1 MPNPRQPS
9 DRNRAAQDAGERNSA
24 AASLAGDL
32 KSALS
37 ALVEERPQSKFGQ
50 LRRIWPDIKAVLR
63 DGHQLKYV
71 WEHLV
76 QYGVELSYSKFRTY
90 VARLRSLETSGA
102 DLPTVGAD
110 GKTAGPAAPIK
121 DAAKRDAVSN
131 LRDRLNKRSGFEY
144 DERPPDEKKLI

>member
-1 MPNPRQPS
+1 MPNPRQPNG
-9 DRNRAAQDAGERNSA
+9 RNRAAQNAGERNSV
-24 AASLAGDL
+24 AASSAGDL

-50 LRRIWPDIKAVLR
+50 LRRIWPEIKAVLR
-63 DGHQLKYV
+63 DGHQVKYV

-76 QYGVELSYSKFRTY
+76 QNGVELSYSKFRTY

-102 DLPTVGAD
+102 DLPTLGVD
-110 GKTAGPAAPIK
+110 VQTARPTAAIK
-121 DAAKRDAVSN
+121 DAVKRDAVSN
-131 LRDRLNKRSGFEY
+131 LRERLNKRRGFEY